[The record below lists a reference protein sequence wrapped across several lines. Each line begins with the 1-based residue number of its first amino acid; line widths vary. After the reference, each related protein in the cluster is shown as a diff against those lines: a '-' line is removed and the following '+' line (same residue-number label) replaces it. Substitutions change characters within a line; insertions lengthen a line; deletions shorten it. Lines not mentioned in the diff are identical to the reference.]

1 MSLQQST
8 MTVDNLLLL
17 LLFLFRILRG
27 GHSANKYN
35 LDIIFLNADIQE
47 IESLKEM

>member
-8 MTVDNLLLL
+8 MTVDNLLL